1 MASGRY
7 ININYPFK
15 DSKQGFF
22 LDLNSSD
29 NRAIKADLLHL
40 LLTSKGQ
47 RLYNPDFGTDL
58 LKFIYEPL
66 DGMTLD
72 GIKTEITDSVTRY
85 LPQVRLDDLT
95 VEASEINDYLA
106 LVTIKF
112 TITGDVFE
120 STEIVQ
126 INL

>member
-1 MASGRY
+1 MATGKY

-15 DSKQGFF
+15 NSKQGFF
-22 LDLNSSD
+22 LDLNSTD
-29 NRAIKADLLHL
+29 NKAIKADLLHL

-47 RLYNPDFGTDL
+47 RLYNPEFGTDL

-72 GIKTEITDSVTRY
+72 AIKSEINDSVKKY
-85 LPQVRLDDLT
+85 LPQVTLDDLT
-95 VEASEINDYLA
+95 VETSETNDYLA

>member
-1 MASGRY
+1 MATGRY

-22 LDLNSSD
+22 LDLNSTD
-29 NRAIKADLLHL
+29 NKAIKADLLHL

-72 GIKTEITDSVTRY
+72 GIKSEINDSVKKY

-95 VEASEINDYLA
+95 VEDSAINDYLA